1 MREKMVAMELAMQNC
16 TEEKLQYEEKIEKLK
31 SCISR
36 LEGEKRSLQEE
47 LSRTES
53 RATKLELHR
62 MSLEG
67 DLQRVQLMLQVFY
80 LFTMEKKRK
89 IYKGFFFFVKF
100 NEIKFTGQRS
110 SSSKITRKM

>member
-1 MREKMVAMELAMQNC
+1 MREKITSMELSLHNC
-16 TEEKLQYEEKIEKLK
+16 SEEKSQYEEKLEKLRT
-31 SCISR
+31 SVSR

-67 DLQRVQLMLQVFY
+67 DLQRVQLMLQVPTIY
-80 LFTMEKKRK
+80 ILKILFVHYSGNWRNNPDAKNFHR
-89 IYKGFFFFVKF
+89 GVP
-100 NEIKFTGQRS
+100 QAVS
-110 SSSKITRKM
+110 CPC

>member
-1 MREKMVAMELAMQNC
+1 MELTVHNGSEEKTQYEDKLEKMK
-16 TEEKLQYEEKIEKLK
+16 T
-31 SCISR
+31 SISR

-67 DLQRVQLMLQVFY
+67 DLQRVQMMMQVSS
-80 LFTMEKKRK
+80 RR
-89 IYKGFFFFVKF
+89 
-100 NEIKFTGQRS
+100 RS
-110 SSSKITRKM
+110 

>member
-1 MREKMVAMELAMQNC
+1 MVAMELAMQNC

-67 DLQRVQLMLQVFY
+67 DLQRVQLMLQVFFIY
-80 LFTMEKKRK
+80 LRWKRK
-89 IYKGFFFFVKF
+89 EKFTKDFFFVKF